1 VGLEGG
7 LVHLA
12 RAVNTK
18 SVVIYTHYT
27 LPEETGYA
35 ENVNLRAAHDG
46 EACWKRETC
55 QQCSKAALAIAAA
68 SVVESVL
75 SVLNGSVKQTT
86 ETPCPAN

>member
-1 VGLEGG
+1 

-46 EACWKRETC
+46 EACWKREEC
-55 QQCSKAALAIAAA
+55 EECKASADEIVASRVIAAVFQSHRLVA
-68 SVVESVL
+68 
-75 SVLNGSVKQTT
+75 
-86 ETPCPAN
+86 TP